1 MLARDVRRA
10 PFAGDETGWISAAFY
25 HTGLVLAGDFSHASW
40 VAPDAASYG
49 NMNPQLGKLLMGL
62 PLQVHA
68 RYFNEGRV
76 YQGSYVFREQTYEQN
91 VAAGQV
97 PPRNILLVGRAASA
111 FFGGL
116 WMLLAAWLC
125 YRCGGR
131 FAAVATVCLL
141 LAQPLFVMFSSRA
154 MTDQHYNFFLLAAVC
169 AMLPYAAANTR
180 RAAWGWAAV
189 VGVLTG
195 CAASVKVT
203 GVVAIGPLFLLVWLA
218 RLRHT
223 PLPLRPSIVAM
234 VLCCASAIVVIYA
247 ANPFYW
253 PNLAELDVKALG
265 AEWQTR
271 EARAE
276 AVRTAQGGKPIWT
289 ALTSD
294 AYERAPWEAQFP
306 QWSNVLRPLEYPLL
320 FLRWRHL
327 FAWFE
332 EILPWSEW
340 RPLAILRMVFQEL
353 SLGFPWQLPFF
364 FAGCYVAARRA
375 RDAWRAGRIDAC
387 ALLLAYFAFQFAL
400 LFLLMPVP
408 MRRYFLPCTLGMHL
422 LSALGLVAL
431 IQAGLARWG
440 KAPAAC
446 CDSAFRG

>member
-1 MLARDVRRA
+1 MPNPAPLSVTPSVAAPAQTPWRWRGVLLPVLLVLAIAAMLARDVRRA

-68 RYFNEGRV
+68 QCCNEGRV

-91 VAAGQV
+91 IAAGQV

-131 FAAVATVCLL
+131 CAAVAAVCLL

-169 AMLPYAAANTR
+169 AMLPYATANTR
-180 RAAWGWAAV
+180 RAAWGWAAM

-203 GVVAIGPLFLLVWLA
+203 GVVAIGPLFLLVWLV

-223 PLPLRPSIVAM
+223 PLPLRQSLAAM
-234 VLCCASAIVVIYA
+234 ALCCASTLVVIYA

-253 PNLAELDVKALG
+253 PNLAEMDVAALR

-271 EARAE
+271 EARTE

-327 FAWFE
+327 F
-332 EILPWSEW
+332 
-340 RPLAILRMVFQEL
+340 RV
-353 SLGFPWQLPFF
+353 
-364 FAGCYVAARRA
+364 V
-375 RDAWRAGRIDAC
+375 
-387 ALLLAYFAFQFAL
+387 
-400 LFLLMPVP
+400 
-408 MRRYFLPCTLGMHL
+408 
-422 LSALGLVAL
+422 
-431 IQAGLARWG
+431 
-440 KAPAAC
+440 
-446 CDSAFRG
+446 